1 MQPKIKQFFM
11 FLAIGAFIG
20 LSMYLFVVPFAYLVK
35 FKSELPPLSIYSFV
49 DQNVTDKEEWQDKL
63 HMTQVLETPDKQD
76 VKLFWEIEYDG
87 EISAVTIKIIFTENQ
102 WREKLKILV
111 LNAPLLDSALTRIKE
126 IYKEMKEDMESFG
139 WTIPKNDQLNGSDCL
154 CVDLE
159 STFREKPRLMNEHV
173 DRLAYYAQN
182 VANRS
187 PRLYI
192 RSINFLDQFFAY
204 SFCFPVDHRV
214 HQKEIPDGYF
224 YKKQPNIGTNSI
236 DFYGNF
242 AATQR
247 FWANL
252 YDSLKLNQKE
262 IKYPVVEEFLDSPFS
277 GKDDK
282 EWHSKLYF

>member
-1 MQPKIKQFFM
+1 MQLKMKRLFM
-11 FLAIGAFIG
+11 FLGIGAFIG
-20 LSMYLFVVPFAYLVK
+20 LSIYLFVIPYAYVVK
-35 FKSELPPLSIYSFV
+35 FKSELSPLSIYSFV
-49 DQNVTDKEEWQDKL
+49 YQNVTDKEEWQDQL
-63 HMTQVLETPDKQD
+63 HMTQVLKTPDKQD

-87 EISAVTIKIIFTENQ
+87 EISEITIKIIFTKNQ
-102 WREKLKILV
+102 WQEKLKILV
-111 LNAPLLDSALTRIKE
+111 LNASLFDATLTRIKE
-126 IYKEMKEDMESFG
+126 IYREMNDDIESFG
-139 WTIPKNDQLNGSDCL
+139 WTTPKNDQLNGSDCL

-159 STFREKPRLMNEHV
+159 STWREKPRLMNEHV

-182 VANRS
+182 VTNRS

-204 SFCFPVDHRV
+204 SFCFPVDHRLN
-214 HQKEIPDGYF
+214 QNEIPDGYF
-224 YKKQPNIGTNSI
+224 YKKQPNIGVNSI

-252 YDSLKLNQKE
+252 YDSLKLNHKE